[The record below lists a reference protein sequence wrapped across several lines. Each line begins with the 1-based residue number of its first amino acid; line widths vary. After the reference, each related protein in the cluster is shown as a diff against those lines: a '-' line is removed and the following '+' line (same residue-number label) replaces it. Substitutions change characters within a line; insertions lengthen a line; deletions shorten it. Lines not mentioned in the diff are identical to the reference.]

1 MMKEQLKRRLTGAIV
16 LVSLAVIFVPMLL
29 DGRSVDQQLEAG
41 IPLRD
46 TGPFDE
52 QLAEA
57 RPEPIVPI
65 TGELAS
71 RDISP
76 AADVA
81 QVVAPVAPPPRVQ
94 PQPAAAPQPVAA
106 TLQGWVIQ
114 VASFSKQDNADEVAG
129 KLRSA
134 GFDTRIEQAQV
145 KGQTVYRVQV
155 GPEADKARAEALLQ
169 RIRSTVQLKGKLL
182 AYPSA

>member
-1 MMKEQLKRRLTGAIV
+1 MKEQLKRRLTGAIV
-16 LVSLAVIFVPMLL
+16 LISLAIIFIPMLL

-41 IPLRD
+41 IPQRD

-57 RPEPIVPI
+57 RPEPIIPI
-65 TGELAS
+65 SGELAS
-71 RDISP
+71 RDASP
-76 AADVA
+76 AAGVA

-94 PQPAAAPQPVAA
+94 PEPAMDPEPVAA
-106 TLQGWVIQ
+106 TLHGWVIQ
-114 VASFSKQDNADEVAG
+114 VASFSRADNAEEVAG
-129 KLRSA
+129 RLRSA

-145 KGQTVYRVQV
+145 KGKTVYRVQV
-155 GPEADKARAEALLQ
+155 GPEADKARAEGLLQ
-169 RIRSTVQLKGKLL
+169 RIRSTVQLEGRLL